1 VGKRFSAGPRN
12 RERFLGL
19 TEKLR
24 NVSRSRV
31 QTEKG
36 FFSVK
41 GFSVSFS
48 FSLFES
54 NTKINNTIIQKYS
67 VDEMRD
73 LFGRIYLKVG
83 ENIIQN

>member
-1 VGKRFSAGPRN
+1 M
-12 RERFLGL
+12 
-19 TEKLR
+19 LR
-24 NVSRSRV
+24 NISRSRV

-36 FFSVK
+36 FSVK